1 MLMSGKGNTKRGLGF
16 KILIISISFVLLG
29 SLVTTFVITNKI
41 AAEKRLAEIEGIVR
55 KQATT
60 TKSIAMMFLTR
71 QMVRMATDFPIYP
84 INDFASRS
92 HFPAFG
98 YRIHPIWGSVVDDQT
113 GIDIEA
119 KLEEKAFAV
128 YDGKIIRAGWY
139 GGYGLCV
146 DLGFRYRDEDYIA
159 RYANMSEVLVSK
171 GDVVSKGHVVGLTG
185 STGVSTGPHLHFETQ
200 LKDKPVD
207 PIELYAKFGTMMA
220 KAEPK

>member
-1 MLMSGKGNTKRGLGF
+1 M
-16 KILIISISFVLLG
+16 
-29 SLVTTFVITNKI
+29 
-41 AAEKRLAEIEGIVR
+41 
-55 KQATT
+55 
-60 TKSIAMMFLTR
+60 TKSTAMMFLTR

-92 HFPAFG
+92 YFPAFG
-98 YRIHPIWGSVVDDQT
+98 YRIHPIWGSFVDYHT

-185 STGVSTGPHLHFETQ
+185 SSGVSTGPHLHFETQ

-207 PIELYAKFGTMMA
+207 PIELYVKFGTMMA

>member
-1 MLMSGKGNTKRGLGF
+1 MLMSGKDSAKRGLGF

-84 INDFASRS
+84 IKDFTSRE
-92 HFPAFG
+92 HYCEFG
-98 YRIHPIWGSVVDDQT
+98 YRIHPITGAFDNHT

-119 KLEEKAFAV
+119 KLGEKAFAV

-146 DLGFRYRDEDYIA
+146 DLSFRYCDRDFIT
-159 RYANMSEVLVSK
+159 RYGNLSEMLVSK
-171 GDVVSKGHVVGLTG
+171 GGVVSKGHVIGLAGT
-185 STGVSTGPHLHFETQ
+185 TGVSTGPHLHFETQ
-200 LKDKPVD
+200 LENKPVD
-207 PIELYAKFGTMMA
+207 PIDLYAKFGAMIA
-220 KAEPK
+220 KAGPK